1 MRCRNAKIWLNVQ
14 RGGDH
19 ELLEANIAIDLQ
31 EHLRHCDDCRAFA
44 RQQRLQAP
52 AKVSLPVATAP
63 VHASISTDQIMR
75 AVKQR
80 QCVTQQLEDLR
91 QQQRMRIERI
101 RTVGALGVAIGIFT
115 LSSIPLIF
123 LAMLILQTDFVV
135 SILSLL
141 NGVVDVFFILAQ
153 YLQNGLTMLTYNN
166 WLLSVVAFAMV
177 VMMGM
182 WLRLMRTPQEV

>member
-19 ELLEANIAIDLQ
+19 ELLDASTAIDLQ

-44 RQQRLQAP
+44 GQQVSAKAP
-52 AKVSLPVATAP
+52 LPVATAP
-63 VHASISTDQIMR
+63 VYASISTDQIMR

-80 QCVTQQLEDLR
+80 QCVTQQLEELR

-101 RTVGALGVAIGIFT
+101 RMVGALGIAIGIFT
-115 LSSIPLIF
+115 LSSIPLI
-123 LAMLILQTDFVV
+123 LLTMLILQTDFVMNT
-135 SILSLL
+135 LSLL